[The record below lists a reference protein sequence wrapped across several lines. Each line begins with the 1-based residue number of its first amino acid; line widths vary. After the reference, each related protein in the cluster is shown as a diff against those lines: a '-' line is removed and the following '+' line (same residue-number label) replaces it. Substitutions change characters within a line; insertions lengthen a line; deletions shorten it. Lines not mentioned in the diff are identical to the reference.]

1 MIKRLSLI
9 YILSFLLVL
18 FAHAADDKPLILVT
32 NDDGIKSVGIKSLAL
47 ELMKLGEVVV
57 VAPRNNRSGS
67 SHSYPSKDST
77 SYEKIEFI
85 GGVESYWVDSSP
97 VVCVRW
103 AISGLLQGRL
113 PDLVVSGINH
123 GSNFGQNVYY
133 SGTVGAAR
141 EAALLGTVG
150 IAASLWY
157 PGDFQ
162 DFKGAARVVRK
173 IAQNVLRLGKKPFL
187 LNLNFPSGKI
197 DESRKIKVVRLT
209 HAKWKTHFDHEKNQE
224 GDTHF
229 SSKMQMELK
238 NLEQDSDLA
247 ALMKGI
253 ITVTPMLFDPT
264 EWGEMKKIEELIING
279 LIEK

>member
-1 MIKRLSLI
+1 MIKRFTSI

-32 NDDGIKSVGIKSLAL
+32 NDDGINSVGIKSLTL
-47 ELMKLGEVVV
+47 ELMNLGEVVV
-57 VAPRNNRSGS
+57 VAPKNNMSGS

-77 SYEKIEFI
+77 SYEKIKFI
-85 GGVESYWVDSSP
+85 GGVESYWVDNSP

-123 GSNFGQNVYY
+123 GANFGQNVYY
-133 SGTVGAAR
+133 SGTVGATR

-150 IAASLWY
+150 IATSLWY

-173 IAQNVLRLGKKPFL
+173 IAQNVLRSEKKPLL
-187 LNLNFPSGKI
+187 LNINFPSGKI
-197 DESRKIKVVRLT
+197 DESRKIKVSRLT
-209 HAKWKTHFDHEKNQE
+209 QAKWKTHFDHEKNQK
-224 GDTHF
+224 GDTSF
-229 SSKMQMELK
+229 SSKMQMDLK

-253 ITVTPMLFDPT
+253 ITITPMLFDPT
-264 EWGEMKKIEELIING
+264 EWEEMKKIEELIING
-279 LIEK
+279 LTEN